1 MISKLSQIRTLLFH
15 FLQGPEERC
24 GSGTFRQRRCLWY
37 KKIKCSD
44 IKNSTFFISINDF
57 LWYQKFNTMAT
68 KFHII
73 NKYFLG
79 PKKSLIC
86 FLKCVVCFYTL
97 YMHLRVWNII
107 SDKITKV
114 ASQGAIIKSNIIL
127 CKSYFLIKENTNDLI
142 FWYKDFD
149 LLLSINQF

>member
-1 MISKLSQIRTLLFH
+1 MISKLSEIRTLLSH

-24 GSGTFRQRRCLWY
+24 GSGALRHRRCLWY
-37 KKIKCSD
+37 QKMFWYTKK
-44 IKNSTFFISINDF
+44 TLNDF
-57 LWYQKFNTMAT
+57 FWYQKFNTMAT

-86 FLKCVVCFYTL
+86 FLKCVVCFYIL